1 MHAAR
6 VKFANRSG
14 TKGKRSVREPPI
26 KVFSALRWDGI
37 ADCEMLEMGCLG
49 MRDGLSRGR
58 LAGRSRVSVP
68 VRVREPLRGGGFAL
82 SEVFF

>member
-14 TKGKRSVREPPI
+14 TEGKRSIREPPI

-37 ADCEMLEMGCLG
+37 ADCEMGCLGMCEMGCLG
-49 MRDGLSRGR
+49 GVSPGGR
-58 LAGRSRVSVP
+58 AFRCRSACGSPCAAAVSP
-68 VRVREPLRGGGFAL
+68 CEIFCNLF
-82 SEVFF
+82 